1 MLGGAPVP
9 RNRYKPVVSRV
20 ITHLQEQTV
29 VWSLVSYASE
39 SSATLS
45 ILIDMGLRR
54 QIVRSALVIIWSFF
68 AGSELSHRLGKDMN
82 TGTVKWFNSQKG
94 FGFIQSTA
102 GGLFVHI
109 CAVERAGMGSLN
121 EGQKLS
127 YDIVTDR
134 GNGKSSSDRL
144 QAA

>member
-1 MLGGAPVP
+1 MQALAEGDPHLVGRGACSPQP
-9 RNRYKPVVSRV
+9 KPVVSRV

-39 SSATLS
+39 SSATLN

-68 AGSELSHRLGKDMN
+68 VGSALSHRLGKDMN
-82 TGTVKWFNSQKG
+82 TG
-94 FGFIQSTA
+94 I
-102 GGLFVHI
+102 
-109 CAVERAGMGSLN
+109 
-121 EGQKLS
+121 
-127 YDIVTDR
+127 
-134 GNGKSSSDRL
+134 GKSSSDRL